1 MRIGMRMV
9 MMRKLFA
16 RMRSRYSRFA
26 TSQTLSIDIFSY
38 GFDEDLLEGG
48 FHDFEAGDAS
58 AALDGG
64 GEERL
69 GVGTGA
75 VEAVEFYVGLSAVVL
90 HGFDAGMLE
99 EGIVSFE
106 GDLDVIAR
114 IAALDLAHAAGE
126 DEMAAVDEGDGVA

>member
-1 MRIGMRMV
+1 MRIGIRMV

-48 FHDFEAGDAS
+48 LHDFEAGDAG

-69 GVGTGA
+69 GVRTGA
-75 VEAVEFYVGLSAVVL
+75 IDAMEFYVGLSAIVL
-90 HGFDAGMLE
+90 RSFDAWVRE
-99 EGIVSFE
+99 EG
-106 GDLDVIAR
+106 
-114 IAALDLAHAAGE
+114 
-126 DEMAAVDEGDGVA
+126 

>member
-26 TSQTLSIDIFSY
+26 MSQMLSIDILSY
-38 GFDEDLLEGG
+38 GFDEDLLESRL
-48 FHDFEAGDAS
+48 HHFEAGDAG

-64 GEERL
+64 GEERV

-75 VEAVEFYVGLSAVVL
+75 VDAMEFYVGLSAIVL
-90 HGFDAGMLE
+90 RGFDAGMGE
-99 EGIVSFE
+99 EGVVSVE
-106 GDLDVIAR
+106 LVLDVIAR
-114 IAALDLAHAAGE
+114 GAGLYLLHAG
-126 DEMAAVDEGDGVA
+126 G